1 MAKYKGSDFR
11 IKVRTSTS
19 PDVFAVIG
27 GGKTDS
33 LSISNETVDVT
44 DKDSSRRASI
54 VGGCGCSCLFLQSI
68 RRGI

>member
-11 IKVRTSTS
+11 IKVRTGTG

-44 DKDSSRRASI
+44 DKDSSGARQLLRKSLPLYLAI
-54 VGGCGCSCLFLQSI
+54 MPPH
-68 RRGI
+68 

>member
-1 MAKYKGSDFR
+1 MAKFKGSEFR
-11 IKVRTSTS
+11 IKVRTSTG

-44 DKDSSRRASI
+44 DKDSSGAR
-54 VGGCGCSCLFLQSI
+54 
-68 RRGI
+68 